1 MKQKI
6 FFAIVFVFVC
16 IAATAQQAS
25 VGKQINE
32 IKRNTIYL
40 YSEATLADESDAKD
54 LACELLLKQIS
65 EYIGTRLDIT
75 DSSNVLVKD
84 IKAMSESLTMMRGTM
99 YRVFVYVKKSDIEG
113 VQNVTIIDKETIPN
127 VGRSIPVRNE
137 EENVKTNTKYTST
150 ATETKPTVS
159 VETTH
164 TISTNNSVSVTSET
178 AGASNLEKWK
188 QQAIYLLLSS
198 NDIKDVQSKLN
209 RLKAEYKIK
218 RYGTADNC
226 RSVDQSF
233 WIIFDEK
240 GILVTILGNENNG
253 RVDYKT
259 MQKSSL
265 DRYKGMNAV
274 WFNF

>member
-188 QQAIYLLLSS
+188 QQAIYLLLSC

>member
-6 FFAIVFVFVC
+6 FFAIVFMLVC
-16 IAATAQQAS
+16 ITATAQQAS

-40 YSEATLADESDAKD
+40 YSEATLDNESDAKD
-54 LACELLLKQIS
+54 LACELLLNQIS

-127 VGRSIPVRNE
+127 IGRSIPIRNE
-137 EENVKTNTKYTST
+137 EENVKTTTKSMST
-150 ATETKPTVS
+150 ATATKPTGL
-159 VETTH
+159 VETNY
-164 TISTNNSVSVTSET
+164 TISTNNSLSVTSEAVGT
-178 AGASNLEKWK
+178 SNLEKWK
-188 QQAIYLLLSS
+188 QQAIHLLLSC

-240 GILVTILGNENNG
+240 GILITILGNENNG

-265 DRYKGMNAV
+265 DKYKGMNAV

>member
-6 FFAIVFVFVC
+6 FFAIVFMLVC
-16 IAATAQQAS
+16 ITATAQQAS

-188 QQAIYLLLSS
+188 QQAIYLLLSC
-198 NDIKDVQSKLN
+198 NDIKDVQNKLN

>member
-40 YSEATLADESDAKD
+40 YSEATLADEGDAKD
-54 LACELLLKQIS
+54 LACELLLNQIS

-150 ATETKPTVS
+150 ATENKPTVS

-178 AGASNLEKWK
+178 VGASNLEKWK
-188 QQAIYLLLSS
+188 QQAIYLLLSC